1 MQIRQN
7 VFRPFYNFPR
17 PVYVVAASDADKIL
31 FPNPGFLSAYA
42 EGLPFW
48 TSRAEGSM
56 LYIPISY
63 FSTSSPDLS
72 QECQEPD
79 PRRSHPDP
87 AHSGGREGG
96 KVVSARQRRA
106 RTAARIRRTK
116 ISAKRGIKI
125 SINTTYSS
133 NNYTT
138 IALHYEHV
146 KVICFASNS
155 SNTITIRISMH
166 CCCSSVS
173 CRGRLARTR
182 WQSHRGRM
190 WPGGLGQQR
199 RSRFFDS
206 IREAGF
212 GWIEDQTK
220 TG

>member
-1 MQIRQN
+1 ML
-7 VFRPFYNFPR
+7 
-17 PVYVVAASDADKIL
+17 SDC
-31 FPNPGFLSAYA
+31 
-42 EGLPFW
+42 PFW
-48 TSRAEGSM
+48 TSRTDGSM

-79 PRRSHPDP
+79 PRRTHPAP
-87 AHSGGREGG
+87 AHSVGREGG

-173 CRGRLARTR
+173 CRAAAGEGWRGRGGKATEDGCGRAGWDNSGVAASLTASVRLALAGSKTR
-182 WQSHRGRM
+182 
-190 WPGGLGQQR
+190 QR
-199 RSRFFDS
+199 LADGYRSAHWASLSAACR
-206 IREAGF
+206 
-212 GWIEDQTK
+212 
-220 TG
+220 